1 MSNPRKQRQKE
12 RDKTIHRVRVVRFL
26 EGKRIY
32 LREVRP
38 SDVNERY
45 YRWMNDPEV
54 TRFLENRFYPNA
66 IENLRDYV
74 ACKLGDRDNI
84 FLAIVLKEGDRHI
97 GNIKL
102 GPIQSIH
109 RIADIGLL
117 IGEKDCWGKGVATEA
132 IQLVSEYAFNVLNL
146 HKVTAGCYG
155 PNEGSARAFQKA
167 GFVVEGIR
175 KGQYYSNGVYVDDIL
190 LGLIRP
196 EGKRSTR

>member
-1 MSNPRKQRQKE
+1 MPEAGGRKKGE
-12 RDKTIHRVRVVRFL
+12 ALTYFL

-45 YRWMNDPEV
+45 YRWMNDPEI
-54 TRFLENRFYPNA
+54 TRFLESRFAPNA

-74 ACKLGDRDNI
+74 AGKLGDRDNI
-84 FLAIVLKEGDRHI
+84 FLAIVLKEEDRHI

-102 GPIQSIH
+102 GPIQWIH
-109 RIADIGLL
+109 RLADIGLL
-117 IGEKDCWGKGVATEA
+117 IGEKDYWGKGYATEA
-132 IQLVSEYAFNVLNL
+132 IQLVSDYAFNVLNL
-146 HKVTAGCYG
+146 HKVAAGCYG

-167 GFVVEGIR
+167 GFVVEGVR
-175 KGQYYSNGVYVDDIL
+175 KEQFYTNGSYVDDIL

-196 EGKRSTR
+196 DWNQGERTTG

>member
-1 MSNPRKQRQKE
+1 MKKASPHPE
-12 RDKTIHRVRVVRFL
+12 SARFL

-54 TRFLENRFYPNA
+54 TRFLEVRYAPNSLEQ
-66 IENLRDYV
+66 IRDFV
-74 ACKLGDRDNI
+74 AGKLGDRDNI

-102 GPIQSIH
+102 GPIQWIH
-109 RIADIGLL
+109 GLADIGLL
-117 IGEKDCWGKGVATEA
+117 IGEKDCWGKGYATEA
-132 IQLVSEYAFNVLNL
+132 IQLISDYAFNVLNL
-146 HKVTAGCYG
+146 HKVAAGCYSS
-155 PNEGSARAFQKA
+155 NEGSVRAFQKA

-175 KGQYYSNGVYVDDIL
+175 KSQFYSNGTYVDDLL
-190 LGLIRP
+190 LGLVRP
-196 EGKRSTR
+196 DWNQGKRSR

>member
-1 MSNPRKQRQKE
+1 MPEAGGRKKGE
-12 RDKTIHRVRVVRFL
+12 ALTYFL

-45 YRWMNDPEV
+45 YRWMNDPEI
-54 TRFLENRFYPNA
+54 TRFLESRFAPNA

-74 ACKLGDRDNI
+74 AGKLGDRDNI
-84 FLAIVLKEGDRHI
+84 FLAIVLKEEDRHI

-102 GPIQSIH
+102 GPIQWIH
-109 RIADIGLL
+109 RLADIGLL
-117 IGEKDCWGKGVATEA
+117 IGEKDCWGKGYATEA
-132 IQLVSEYAFNVLNL
+132 IQLVSDYAFNVLNL
-146 HKVTAGCYG
+146 HKVAAGCYG

-167 GFVVEGIR
+167 GFIVEGVR
-175 KGQYYSNGVYVDDIL
+175 KEQFYANGSYVDDIL

-196 EGKRSTR
+196 DWNQEKRATE

>member
-1 MSNPRKQRQKE
+1 MPEAGGRKKGE
-12 RDKTIHRVRVVRFL
+12 ALTYFL

-45 YRWMNDPEV
+45 YHWMNDPET
-54 TRFLENRFYPNA
+54 TRFLESRFAPNA

-74 ACKLGDRDNI
+74 AGKLGDRDNT
-84 FLAIVLKEGDRHI
+84 FLAIVLKKKDRHI

-102 GPIQSIH
+102 GPIQWIH

-117 IGEKDCWGKGVATEA
+117 IGEKECWGKGYATEA
-132 IQLVSEYAFNVLNL
+132 IQLVSDYAFNVLNL

-155 PNEGSARAFQKA
+155 SNGGSAQAFLKA
-167 GFVVEGIR
+167 GFVVEGVR
-175 KGQYYSNGVYVDDIL
+175 KDQFYSNGSYVEDIL

-196 EGKRSTR
+196 DWNRKRRND